1 MSDLQYFNNSE
12 YVCSENLKTFR
23 NFVTIWRIWRSFFLD
38 KFLLVNRLFFNFAEE
53 DNTTRNAGIMKQPIT
68 DFIKGQP
75 IRNIDFGTSTS
86 NSYRFSAVRISR
98 SDNIVFPDRLIIDD
112 EKVVFYKGK
121 LIGYDSTTIARENIG
136 GVSIKA
142 EILFA
147 DIFIDTTGGQRVVAE
162 GFSKHDAKTIQKLLS
177 R

>member
-1 MSDLQYFNNSE
+1 
-12 YVCSENLKTFR
+12 
-23 NFVTIWRIWRSFFLD
+23 
-38 KFLLVNRLFFNFAEE
+38 
-53 DNTTRNAGIMKQPIT
+53 MKQPIT
-68 DFIKGQP
+68 EFIKGEK
-75 IRNIDFGTSTS
+75 IKEIDFSSPSSETC
-86 NSYRFSAVRISR
+86 RFSAARISR

-121 LIGYDSTTIARENIG
+121 LIGYDSTTIVRENIG

-147 DIFIDTTGGQRVVAE
+147 DIVIETTGGQHVVAE

>member
-1 MSDLQYFNNSE
+1 
-12 YVCSENLKTFR
+12 
-23 NFVTIWRIWRSFFLD
+23 
-38 KFLLVNRLFFNFAEE
+38 
-53 DNTTRNAGIMKQPIT
+53 MKQPIT
-68 DFIKGQP
+68 DFIKGQSVKDM
-75 IRNIDFGTSTS
+75 NYHSSDS
-86 NSYRFSAVRISR
+86 NMYRFSAVRISR
-98 SDNIVFPDRLIIDD
+98 SDNIVFPDRLFIDD

-121 LIGYDSTTIARENIG
+121 LIGYDSTTIVRENIG

-147 DIFIDTTGGQRVVAE
+147 DIVIETTGGQRVVAE

>member
-1 MSDLQYFNNSE
+1 
-12 YVCSENLKTFR
+12 
-23 NFVTIWRIWRSFFLD
+23 
-38 KFLLVNRLFFNFAEE
+38 
-53 DNTTRNAGIMKQPIT
+53 MKQPIT
-68 DFIKGQP
+68 DFIKGQTVKSMGP
-75 IRNIDFGTSTS
+75 GSYANDV
-86 NSYRFSAVRISR
+86 YRFSAVRISR
-98 SDNIVFPDRLIIDD
+98 SDNIVFPDRLFIDD

-121 LIGYDSTTIARENIG
+121 LIGYDSTTIVRENIG

-147 DIFIDTTGGQRVVAE
+147 DIVIETTGGQHIVAE

>member
-1 MSDLQYFNNSE
+1 
-12 YVCSENLKTFR
+12 
-23 NFVTIWRIWRSFFLD
+23 
-38 KFLLVNRLFFNFAEE
+38 
-53 DNTTRNAGIMKQPIT
+53 MKQPVT
-68 DFIKGQP
+68 DFIKGQAVKST
-75 IRNIDFGTSTS
+75 DFGTVAEDVRS
-86 NSYRFSAVRISR
+86 FSAVRISR

-147 DIFIDTTGGQRVVAE
+147 DIVIETTGGQRIVAE

>member
-1 MSDLQYFNNSE
+1 
-12 YVCSENLKTFR
+12 
-23 NFVTIWRIWRSFFLD
+23 
-38 KFLLVNRLFFNFAEE
+38 
-53 DNTTRNAGIMKQPIT
+53 MKQPIT

-75 IRNIDFGTSTS
+75 VRSADFGMPS
-86 NSYRFSAVRISR
+86 NNAYRFSAVRISR

-121 LIGYDSTTIARENIG
+121 LIGYDSTTIVRENIG

-147 DIFIDTTGGQRVVAE
+147 DIVIETTGGQHVVAE
-162 GFSKHDAKTIQKLLS
+162 GFSKSDAKRIQKLLS

>member
-1 MSDLQYFNNSE
+1 
-12 YVCSENLKTFR
+12 
-23 NFVTIWRIWRSFFLD
+23 
-38 KFLLVNRLFFNFAEE
+38 
-53 DNTTRNAGIMKQPIT
+53 MKQPIT
-68 DFIKGQP
+68 EFIKGQKV
-75 IRNIDFGTSTS
+75 REVDFSSPSSETC
-86 NSYRFSAVRISR
+86 RFSAVRISR

-121 LIGYDSTTIARENIG
+121 LIGYDSTTIVRENIG

-147 DIFIDTTGGQRVVAE
+147 DIVIETTGGQRIVAE

>member
-1 MSDLQYFNNSE
+1 M
-12 YVCSENLKTFR
+12 
-23 NFVTIWRIWRSFFLD
+23 LD
-38 KFLLVNRLFFNFAEE
+38 KFLLVNRLFSNFAEV

-75 IRNIDFGTSTS
+75 VRNIDFGTSTS
-86 NSYRFSAVRISR
+86 NAYRFSAVRISR

-121 LIGYDSTTIARENIG
+121 LIGYNSTTIARENIG

-147 DIFIDTTGGQRVVAE
+147 DVILETTGGQRVVAE

>member
-1 MSDLQYFNNSE
+1 
-12 YVCSENLKTFR
+12 
-23 NFVTIWRIWRSFFLD
+23 
-38 KFLLVNRLFFNFAEE
+38 
-53 DNTTRNAGIMKQPIT
+53 MKQPIT
-68 DFIKGQP
+68 EFIKGRPVKQVDFQP
-75 IRNIDFGTSTS
+75 SAS
-86 NSYRFSAVRISR
+86 NTYKFSAVRISR
-98 SDNIVFPDRLIIDD
+98 SDNIVFPDRLFIDD

-121 LIGYDSTTIARENIG
+121 LIGYDSTTIVRENIG

-147 DIFIDTTGGQRVVAE
+147 DIVIETTGGQHIVAE